1 MIKVYMHY
9 LKLKDFRNYEPVVIR
24 TSFSSQDDI
33 ETFVR
38 LKDVY
43 LQKLQNGEVDT
54 SLANPNGYIE
64 EMKTEYN
71 EENYQNVR

>member
-9 LKLKDFRNYEPVVIR
+9 LKLKDFRHYEPVVIR

-33 ETFVR
+33 ETYIR

-43 LQKLQNGEVDT
+43 LQKLQNGILIRRKHWYERLIFWKK
-54 SLANPNGYIE
+54 SI
-64 EMKTEYN
+64 
-71 EENYQNVR
+71 